1 MFYLGK
7 VVKNKISKLFFP
19 YFVSKGKKIS
29 IGLASRIVSA
39 GSGTYVS
46 PHISASPLPLGQSIG
61 LKISS
66 VWLDS
71 LVFIIWRVGQY
82 SNSILL

>member
-7 VVKNKISKLFFP
+7 VVKKKISKLFFP

-29 IGLASRIVSA
+29 TGLASRIVSA

-46 PHISASPLPLGQSIG
+46 PHISASPLPLGQSWV
-61 LKISS
+61 K
-66 VWLDS
+66 D
-71 LVFIIWRVGQY
+71 FKFMVGFSCLY
-82 SNSILL
+82 ILEGWAI